1 MSNKTCIL
9 GAGLSGLVTMKHF
22 KQKGLPFECFEK
34 GPQIGGNWNFQN
46 KNGLSSIYRSLHI
59 NTSKK
64 YLELEGYPI
73 PQDMP
78 DFPHHSEVFNYLK
91 GYADH
96 FQLENIRFNQEIKR
110 ANWDEKKKLWFLTL
124 PNHKE
129 KCFKNLIICSGHHWD
144 SHTPVFPGHFAGE
157 TLHSHNY
164 IDPQVP
170 LVLKNKR
177 VLIVGLGNSAVD
189 IASELSQ
196 RSLQNNVFVS
206 TRRGAHIIPKY
217 IFGRPLDQLLPT
229 LPLIPLSLQR
239 KISGLVLRMAVGNL
253 KNYGLPRPDHRLL
266 EAHPTVSGE
275 FLLRKGSGDIN
286 VVPQIKELQESR
298 VLFTNG
304 QSHPFDV
311 IIYSTGYKTSFPF
324 FEEGLLPLKNNHLPL
339 FKRVFLPGKP
349 NLMFIGL
356 GQPIPGLFP
365 FIEEQAKWV
374 SSYLS
379 GQYKLPSP
387 SRMEQEIKKDELR
400 DNGHFVSSLRH
411 TMQIDFHVYKRNLK
425 KEIKKGCK
433 RI

>member
-1 MSNKTCIL
+1 MFNKTCIL
-9 GAGLSGLVTMKHF
+9 GAGLSGLVTAKYF
-22 KQKGLPFECFEK
+22 KQKGIPFECLEK
-34 GPQIGGNWNFQN
+34 GPEIGGNWNFQN

-64 YLELEGYPI
+64 YLQLEDFPI

-78 DFPHHSEVFNYLK
+78 DFPHHSEVFNYLL

-96 FQLENIRFNQEIKR
+96 FQLKNFMSFNQEIKR
-110 ANWDEKKKLWFLTL
+110 ACWDEKKKLWFLTL
-124 PNHKE
+124 SNNQE
-129 KCFKNLIICSGHHWD
+129 KCFKNLVVCSGHHWD
-144 SHTPVFPGHFAGE
+144 SHTPTFPGQFNGE
-157 TLHSHNY
+157 TIHSHNY
-164 IDPQVP
+164 IDPQTP
-170 LVLKNKR
+170 LTLKNKKI
-177 VLIVGLGNSAVD
+177 LIVGIGNSAVD

-196 RSLQNNVFVS
+196 RSLQNEVFVS

-239 KISGLVLRMAVGNL
+239 RISGLVLRMAVGDL
-253 KNYGLPRPDHRLL
+253 KNYGLPKPDHRLL

-286 VVPQIKELQESR
+286 IVPQIKELQGHK
-298 VLFTNG
+298 VLFKNG
-304 QSHPFDV
+304 ESHSFDV
-311 IIYSTGYKTSFPF
+311 IIYSTGYKVSFPF

-339 FKRVFLPGKP
+339 FKRVFLPGLP

-356 GQPIPGLFP
+356 GQPIPGVFP
-365 FIEEQAKWV
+365 FVEEQAKWV

-379 GQYKLPSP
+379 GKYRLPSLLK
-387 SRMEQEIKKDELR
+387 MKKEIKKDDLR
-400 DNGHFVSSLRH
+400 DNNHFVSSSRH

-425 KEIKKGCK
+425 KEIRRGS
-433 RI
+433 